1 MLSIKYNC
9 SEWWRSQC
17 DSSFGNGDISNSLL
31 IYTGTAS
38 YGSAY
43 LSRFPAN
50 LNNDI
55 FIGPGASA
63 CPTCIGRQLEKPEY
77 PTNQGRFY
85 GILSDNNSNNS
96 LSNYQNTWMSG
107 FADPLFYLTYTNDG
121 GLVPK
126 FGPVTGSNNA
136 TDTPS
141 SYVPKNFPI
150 PPGGGPYI
158 NHYDGGDT
166 FQWPGT
172 SGSGCN
178 GGPCQ
183 GLDPAAQFVHA
194 TIDGSEDFRLKSTSV
209 LIGSGMGPLVY
220 PPVGLTS
227 TIPAVDLTGQG
238 RPTSGRYDIGPVQYN
253 GTLAAPTITSPT
265 TATGYVGTA
274 FIYNI
279 GATGAPTSYGASGLP
294 SWATLN
300 T

>member
-1 MLSIKYNC
+1 MTLTTAPGDLAGETLGVTGGPLRPDLANGVTFTSSGSLSSSNNAIVISEYGDYIFGIQAYDPNGAAIGANLDANDASGNC
-9 SEWWRSQC
+9 WGCSVSNIIAQ
-17 DSSFGNGDISNSLL
+17 SGGAASVTVALGNGDISNSLL

-166 FQWPGT
+166 F
-172 SGSGCN
+172 
-178 GGPCQ
+178 
-183 GLDPAAQFVHA
+183 
-194 TIDGSEDFRLKSTSV
+194 
-209 LIGSGMGPLVY
+209 
-220 PPVGLTS
+220 
-227 TIPAVDLTGQG
+227 
-238 RPTSGRYDIGPVQYN
+238 
-253 GTLAAPTITSPT
+253 
-265 TATGYVGTA
+265 
-274 FIYNI
+274 
-279 GATGAPTSYGASGLP
+279 
-294 SWATLN
+294 
-300 T
+300 